1 MACLERLTP
10 TRCPGLWEWQ
20 PLLDVL
26 AWASKAMPMNNDDD
40 LFKLAVQVGHHLSN
54 SQRQLVTAESCTGG
68 WVGKAITDIAGSSV
82 WYLGGVVAY
91 SNDLKRSVLQV
102 SEQTLSVHGAVSDAT
117 VREMACGALAQF
129 GGQIALAV
137 SGIAGPGGAESGK
150 PAGTV
155 WFAWAWRHGQ
165 AVHSQTR
172 LKLITGDREQ
182 VRRRSV
188 ATALDGLL
196 EL

>member
-1 MACLERLTP
+1 M
-10 TRCPGLWEWQ
+10 
-20 PLLDVL
+20 
-26 AWASKAMPMNNDDD
+26 SNDDD
-40 LFKLAVQVGHHLSN
+40 LFKLAVQAGHHLSN

-68 WVGKAITDIAGSSV
+68 WVGKVITDIAGSSG

-91 SNDLKRSVLQV
+91 DNHIKQTLLQV
-102 SEQTLSVHGAVSDAT
+102 SPQTLAIHGAVSDAT
-117 VREMACGALAQF
+117 VREMACGALERL

-150 PAGTV
+150 PVGTV

-165 AVHSQTR
+165 AIHTQTR
-172 LKLITGDREQ
+172 LKLISGDRDE

-188 ATALDGLL
+188 ATALGGVL